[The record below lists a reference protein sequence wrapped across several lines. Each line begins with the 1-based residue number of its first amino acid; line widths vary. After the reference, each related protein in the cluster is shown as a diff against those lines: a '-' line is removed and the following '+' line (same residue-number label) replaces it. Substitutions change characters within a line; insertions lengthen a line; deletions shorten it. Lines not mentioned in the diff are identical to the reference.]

1 MSRLPADDPSHR
13 GIMAQSLGVVDI
25 LVSRKPPEHRLPQHA
40 EQGMPAVFAC
50 AGVGEPLAGQIR
62 KAECVVEFAVGKQA
76 GIGGDNRT
84 TKLEGQSAVEIEPE
98 RLAVRFT
105 RRVRHA
111 ISFQISLTC

>member
-1 MSRLPADDPSHR
+1 
-13 GIMAQSLGVVDI
+13 
-25 LVSRKPPEHRLPQHA
+25 
-40 EQGMPAVFAC
+40 MPAVFAC

-98 RLAVRFT
+98 RVAVRFT
-105 RRVRHA
+105 RQVRHA
-111 ISFQISLTC
+111 ISFQISLTY

>member
-76 GIGGDNRT
+76 GIRGDNRT
-84 TKLEGQSAVEIEPE
+84 TKLEGQWRSKSSLNASPFNYPPGSYASA
-98 RLAVRFT
+98 
-105 RRVRHA
+105 
-111 ISFQISLTC
+111 SK